1 MEFDKVDSKRSAAPK
16 NKGPCIVKLA
26 IFGQTYCTLSALISS
41 FVNLSGLILSTS
53 NTLLILLTNETMA
66 SNNPIGTAIVKFT
79 NTVNKNVVTSTSE
92 SDVRIF
98 NILPN
103 VLYSLIL
110 NATTIRIGAILASG
124 IWDANGANNNKVNK
138 TNTLWKIPE

>member
-66 SNNPIGTAIVKFT
+66 SNNPIGTVIVKFT
-79 NTVNKNVVTSTSE
+79 NTVNKNVVTSKSE
-92 SDVRIF
+92 SDVRIL

-110 NATTIRIGAILASG
+110 IVTAIKIVAIVVFDIMDASG
-124 IWDANGANNNKVNK
+124 S
-138 TNTLWKIPE
+138 